1 MKQLTVNN
9 TSYTAIKL
17 DLDILLTEDNLAVL
31 LADFH
36 KAKAECTFD
45 GSFSE
50 YCKFCSATAIGL
62 YLREASRIQDRDR
75 QAFVIHKNTNI
86 NDEGGL
92 VLYGN

>member
-9 TSYTAIKL
+9 TSYTAIRL
-17 DLDILLTEDNLAVL
+17 DLDILLTEDNLSIL

-62 YLREASRIQDRDR
+62 YLNEASKVQSR
-75 QAFVIHKNTNI
+75 NL
-86 NDEGGL
+86 NDEGRL
-92 VLYGN
+92 ILYGN